1 MSNLKL
7 NDVLNV
13 LETLRDEEIETLKEQ
28 ALQECV
34 KKYELTTVYLN
45 WCDAMC
51 GLLSLKALGF
61 KFENI
66 NLKISKKTIKNFK
79 VDTNNLNYENFLK
92 YAWMVLHRKEG
103 SPRKQ
108 FELDAA
114 QVRLKWQNVIDSVKD
129 CVEFN
134 GKDLVIS
141 DFLDLPVLL
150 KANGIDSDLVHKRL
164 GITE

>member
-7 NDVLNV
+7 NKVLNV
-13 LETLRDEEIETLKEQ
+13 LAILRDEEIETLKEQ
-28 ALQECV
+28 ALKECV
-34 KKYELTTVYLN
+34 EKYELTTVYLN

-51 GLLSLKALGF
+51 GLVSLKALGF
-61 KFENI
+61 KFDNI
-66 NLKISKKTIKNFK
+66 TLKITKKTFK
-79 VDTNNLNYENFLK
+79 SFPVDTNNFSYENFLK

-103 SPRKQ
+103 SPCKQ
-108 FELDAA
+108 FELDAE
-114 QVRLKWQNVIDSVKD
+114 QVRLKWRNVMDSVKD

-150 KANGIDSDLVHKRL
+150 KANGIDSDLVYKRL